1 MGSVITLAGGLEMD
15 MNPRSGKEEC
25 LVFWNLMVVVVGLML
40 GTATY
45 AVSESTSAEPNVGE
59 ISQAPRQR
67 LLMDFG
73 WRFHRGD
80 ISLNKNWQGARSY
93 GKGAAGLHFDDSKW
107 QRVDLP
113 HDFVV
118 EGEFTKNASK
128 NNGFLP
134 KGVAWYRKSFMV
146 PKEDQS
152 KRMYIEFDGVFRD
165 CTVYLNGFYVGSNL
179 SGYTSFHFDI
189 TDFVNFGEKNV
200 LAVRVDATNHEGWW
214 YEGGGI
220 YRHVW
225 LLKTDSLHVA
235 PWGIFVSSKVKGD
248 SKQEM
253 AHVDILTKVL
263 NRYSNDVQFV
273 LHSTVFDPSG
283 HRVADTRKQMKIESW
298 ADDEISQTVEVSN
311 PALWSVDNPNLYRA
325 NTTIIREDKVVDEVE
340 TTFGIRTFYFD
351 SERGFFLNGESLKI
365 KGACCHQDHAGVGVA
380 LPDRIHQ
387 FRIEKL
393 KEMGCNAYR
402 CAHNPPAPELLDICD
417 RLGMLVVDETR
428 IMSSSS
434 ECLNQLESLVLR
446 DRNHPCIIMWSLGN
460 EERSIQGNIGGER
473 IIQTMKQLVLKLDQT
488 RPFTA
493 AMNGQF
499 YGPGVARAVDIL
511 GFNYHPGDYDR
522 YHEQY
527 PNQPLISTE
536 CAATVCTRGIYGK
549 NREKGY
555 VWAYDI
561 QEPELLT
568 WASAAEEGW
577 KAVATRPFI
586 AGAFVWSGFDYRG
599 EPTPYGWPCIN
610 SHFGI
615 MDTCGFP
622 KDNYFYYKSWWSD
635 ESVLHIFPHW
645 NWPNRQGRPINVWCH
660 SNLDEVELLL
670 NGKALGKKSM
680 QRNSHLEWKV
690 PYTQGVLEAKGYQ
703 KGKVVATARVETT
716 GEPVKIN
723 LLPDRTTI
731 KADREDVSMVT
742 VRVEDSEGRLVPT
755 ADNEI
760 SFKIK
765 GPGRILGVGNGDP
778 SSHEPD
784 KATRRRVFN
793 GLCQVIVQSV
803 ERAGAIT
810 LEATSPSLQKTK
822 VVINTDQ
829 CQFRPSLKSMKD

>member
-1 MGSVITLAGGLEMD
+1 
-15 MNPRSGKEEC
+15 
-25 LVFWNLMVVVVGLML
+25 
-40 GTATY
+40 
-45 AVSESTSAEPNVGE
+45 
-59 ISQAPRQR
+59 
-67 LLMDFG
+67 
-73 WRFHRGD
+73 
-80 ISLNKNWQGARSY
+80 
-93 GKGAAGLHFDDSKW
+93 
-107 QRVDLP
+107 
-113 HDFVV
+113 
-118 EGEFTKNASK
+118 
-128 NNGFLP
+128 
-134 KGVAWYRKSFMV
+134 
-146 PKEDQS
+146 
-152 KRMYIEFDGVFRD
+152 
-165 CTVYLNGFYVGSNL
+165 
-179 SGYTSFHFDI
+179 
-189 TDFVNFGEKNV
+189 
-200 LAVRVDATNHEGWW
+200 
-214 YEGGGI
+214 
-220 YRHVW
+220 
-225 LLKTDSLHVA
+225 
-235 PWGIFVSSKVKGD
+235 
-248 SKQEM
+248 
-253 AHVDILTKVL
+253 
-263 NRYSNDVQFV
+263 
-273 LHSTVFDPSG
+273 
-283 HRVADTRKQMKIESW
+283 
-298 ADDEISQTVEVSN
+298 
-311 PALWSVDNPNLYRA
+311 
-325 NTTIIREDKVVDEVE
+325 
-340 TTFGIRTFYFD
+340 
-351 SERGFFLNGESLKI
+351 
-365 KGACCHQDHAGVGVA
+365 VGVA